1 MVDQSASR
9 RIAGLSMAFVLDF
22 ISNIF
27 GGSTRRTSVQATA
40 KQPTGREP
48 AKVTN
53 QPIPRRRTLGS
64 VPGFSVRPSSGG
76 VGGISSPPVG
86 GTPRIGTEALTAT
99 LGQQGY
105 KSLLGN

>member
-1 MVDQSASR
+1 
-9 RIAGLSMAFVLDF
+9 MAFVLDF
-22 ISNIF
+22 IGNIF
-27 GGSTRRTSVQATA
+27 GGSTRRTGVLATA
-40 KQPTGREP
+40 KQPTGRDP

-53 QPIPRRRTLGS
+53 RPIPRRRTLGS

-76 VGGISSPPVG
+76 AGGVSVSPVG
-86 GTPRIGTEALTAT
+86 GTSRIGTEALTAT